1 MSGSPSPRRS
11 FVADHINIL
20 PKSGIREFFDLV
32 STMKGVVSLGV
43 GEPDFVTPWNIRES
57 GIYSLEKGHTAYTSN
72 LGLLP
77 LRKAICDYV
86 CNHYHVSYRPENECL
101 VTIGVSE
108 ALDIVMRAMINPGD
122 EVLYTE
128 PCFVSYPAEI
138 RMAHGVPVAVETCE
152 KDGFALNP
160 ARLREKLSPKSKIL
174 LLNFPCN
181 PTGATLD
188 PATMQEIADIAV
200 EHDLLVVTDEI
211 YSELLYEGEHVSIA
225 SLPGMRER
233 TIFLHGFSKAFA
245 MTGWR
250 VGYACG
256 PSELI
261 DPMMKIHQYAI
272 MCASTTSQEAALDA
286 LLHGQQA
293 MLEMRESYRE
303 RRNVIVNGFNRMGL
317 RCLMPKGAFYAFP
330 NITSTGMDSVTFAK
344 TLLAEEKVAVVPG
357 PAFGPCGEGFVRCS
371 YAAGMDRIQ
380 LALERIG
387 AFVERHKAGI
397 AKP

>member
-1 MSGSPSPRRS
+1 MSGSRSPRRD
-11 FVADHINIL
+11 FVAEHIRVL

-32 STMKGVVSLGV
+32 STMKGVISLGV

-86 CNHYHVSYRPENECL
+86 RSEYHVSYRAEDECL

-138 RMAHGVPVAVETCE
+138 RMAHGVPVAIETRE
-152 KDGFALNP
+152 EDAFALNP
-160 ARLREKLSPKSKIL
+160 GLLREKLTPKSKIL

-188 PATMQEIADIAV
+188 PATMQEIAQIAV

-211 YSELLYEGEHVSIA
+211 YSELLYEGSHISIA

-256 PSELI
+256 PAELI
-261 DPMMKIHQYAI
+261 DPMMKIHQYSI

-286 LLHGQQA
+286 LLHGRSA
-293 MLEMRESYRE
+293 MAEMRDSYCE

-317 RCLMPKGAFYAFP
+317 RCLMPRGAFYAFP

-344 TLLAEEKVAVVPG
+344 TLLQEEKVAVVPG
-357 PAFGPCGEGFVRCS
+357 TAFGACGEGFVRCS

-380 LALERIG
+380 LALEKIG
-387 AFVERHKAGI
+387 SFVERHRKQGE
-397 AKP
+397 

>member
-1 MSGSPSPRRS
+1 MSGSRSPRRD
-11 FVADHINIL
+11 FVAEHIRVL

-72 LGLLP
+72 LGMLP

-160 ARLREKLSPKSKIL
+160 ARLREKLSRKSKIL

>member
-11 FVADHINIL
+11 FVADHIKVL

-72 LGLLP
+72 LGMLP

-128 PCFVSYPAEI
+128 PCFVSYSAEI